1 MIYKCLCKKLVLH
14 EEFFNQIKKS
24 DADFLIVIE
33 KSTVYTDMIALWLQ
47 SDNLSHVGANCYD
60 WVFAIK
66 TFWTKFKIFFT

>member
-1 MIYKCLCKKLVLH
+1 MVLSRSFLKAVLH

-33 KSTVYTDMIALWLQ
+33 KSTVYTDMISLWLQ

-60 WVFAIK
+60 
-66 TFWTKFKIFFT
+66 